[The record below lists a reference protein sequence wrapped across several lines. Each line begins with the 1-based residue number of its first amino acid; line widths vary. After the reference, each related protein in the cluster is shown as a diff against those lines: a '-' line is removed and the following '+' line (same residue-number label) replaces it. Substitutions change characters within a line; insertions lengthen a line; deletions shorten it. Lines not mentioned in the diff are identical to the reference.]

1 MAFYSAKK
9 RKAILT
15 HATKWMKLGD
25 SMLSE
30 VSQIQKD
37 KHWVLLP
44 KVPAAAAAVDSEPRG
59 VKFTDRKLNGGC
71 QECGGGR
78 GGECCWG
85 LTSIEF

>member
-1 MAFYSAKK
+1 M
-9 RKAILT
+9 
-15 HATKWMKLGD
+15 
-25 SMLSE
+25 
-30 VSQIQKD
+30 
-37 KHWVLLP
+37 LLP